1 VSSLAPIPVSI
12 VGGFLG
18 AGKTTLLNRLLEEA
32 DGQRLGLIINDFGD
46 INIDEKLIVAR
57 DEDMISLANGCIC
70 CSIGNDF
77 LRALVAMT
85 SRADPPE
92 QIIIEASGVANPARI
107 ASIAQ
112 ADRDLSLQGVIVLV
126 DAVNFITQLDDALLA
141 DTLEGQVRAGDL
153 IVLTKRD
160 LVSPKAISLVEKA
173 VAAITSVPRIVSS
186 AVGDLPIGLLF
197 DLSSRDRRSGE
208 MREPA
213 HPSFWA
219 GSFTSEQPCN
229 LDLLREKLMALPET
243 LLRLKGVVCDVEGRS
258 HTVQWVA
265 GRLVIAASSL
275 TVGGVAGSEL
285 VYIGVGAGAEEADVR
300 CLLTS
305 VFDASR

>member
-1 VSSLAPIPVSI
+1 MIGQAPILVSI

-32 DGQRLGLIINDFGD
+32 NGQRLGLIVNDFGD

-126 DAVNFITQLDDALLA
+126 DAVNFITQLDDALLT

-160 LVSPKAISLVEKA
+160 LVSTEGISQVEKA
-173 VAAITSVPRIVSS
+173 VAAITPAPRTVSS

-197 DLSSRDRRSGE
+197 DLSSRDHRSKGGGHHT
-208 MREPA
+208 
-213 HPSFWA
+213 HPSFWT
-219 GSFTSEQPCN
+219 GSFVSSQPCN
-229 LDLLREKLMALPET
+229 LDLLREELMALPET
-243 LLRLKGVVCDVEGRS
+243 LLRLKGVICDAEGKR

-265 GRLVIAASSL
+265 GRLAVIESPS
-275 TVGGVAGSEL
+275 TVGDVAGSEL
-285 VYIGVGAGAEEADVR
+285 VYIGVGAGAEETEVR
-300 CLLTS
+300 RILTS
-305 VFDASR
+305 AFDASR